1 MCGVYLYFAIN
12 PKLIMEKQNNM
23 KTKVGIKVGQV
34 YGYSEKIKNQKG
46 LTDHQKSQLK
56 DTWVITRVINGGGKN
71 YIETSPR
78 INQKRTQ
85 ANAFL
90 KYAVLLKE
98 KK

>member
-1 MCGVYLYFAIN
+1 
-12 PKLIMEKQNNM
+12 M
-23 KTKVGIKVGQV
+23 KTKVEIKVGQV

-46 LTDHQKSQLK
+46 LTDYQKSQLP
-56 DTWVITRVINGGGKN
+56 DTWIIERIINEGGKN

-85 ANAFL
+85 INAFL